1 MNRIHIDGWE
11 NLDEYPDVESVL
23 PDLERDV
30 DDMMSAAASEEGG
43 MKVRESVGKLLH
55 AAV

>member
-1 MNRIHIDGWE
+1 M
-11 NLDEYPDVESVL
+11 ESVL

-30 DDMMSAAASEEGG
+30 EDTMSAAASEEGG
-43 MKVRESVGKLLH
+43 MKVRDRVGILLH